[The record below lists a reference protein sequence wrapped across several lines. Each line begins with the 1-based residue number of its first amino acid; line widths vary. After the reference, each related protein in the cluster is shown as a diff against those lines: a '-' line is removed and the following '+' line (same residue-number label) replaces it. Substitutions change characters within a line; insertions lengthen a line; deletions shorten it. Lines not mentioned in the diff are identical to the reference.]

1 MEMPPI
7 VNATTTNLAD
17 GDVAIRYLR
26 EQEAIRRARS
36 KRRWITFGIVLASL
50 FVLMVGCGIAVGAAA
65 SGGGSSSTSATPT
78 TASEVPTDSGLHEET
93 RVVPAP
99 PAAVS
104 APVSAPVTAPSTEL
118 PRTWI
123 DAGMW
128 HAPDEIE
135 AGTYRTTGRAA
146 GEAYKCMITVAGAN
160 GDIADYQSA
169 ETGPLRITVATGQT
183 VTVEGC
189 APLTKV
195 G

>member
-1 MEMPPI
+1 MELPTNI
-7 VNATTTNLAD
+7 TSTNLAD
-17 GDVAIRYLR
+17 GDVAIRYLHA
-26 EQEAIRRARS
+26 QEEIRRARAR
-36 KRRWITFGIVLASL
+36 RRWITFGVVLGSL

-65 SGGGSSSTSATPT
+65 SGGSTAHASGATSA
-78 TASEVPTDSGLHEET
+78 
-93 RVVPAP
+93 PAP
-99 PAAVS
+99 S
-104 APVSAPVTAPSTEL
+104 LAPVAPVELPEPAPATTAPVTAPSVEL

-135 AGTYRTTGRAA
+135 TGTYRTTGRAV

-169 ETGPLRITVATGQT
+169 ETGPLRVTVATGQT

-195 G
+195 S